1 MKNGKLNGKVAVVTG
16 ASKGIGA
23 RIAKE
28 FAAEG
33 ASVVVNYASAKQ
45 DADRIVDEISKRGGK
60 AVAIQSNVSKKPE
73 VQRLFAEVE
82 KAFGKID
89 LLVNNA
95 GVYEFVPL
103 EEVTE
108 QQFHKMFDTNVL
120 GMLLVTQEALK
131 HFNAEGGSIIN
142 IGSLA
147 SSLTPPTAV
156 VYNATK
162 GAVDAITRTLAKELG
177 ARKIRV
183 NSINPGMV
191 VTEGVLAGGF
201 SEGDFRE
208 MVESQTPLGRIGQ
221 TDDIAPAAVFFAS
234 DDSKW
239 ITGETLLIAG
249 GLR

>member
-23 RIAKE
+23 GIAKHL
-28 FAAEG
+28 AAEG
-33 ASVVVNYASAKQ
+33 ASVVVNYASSKS
-45 DADRIVDEISKRGGK
+45 DADKVVDEISKRGGK
-60 AVAIQSNVSKKPE
+60 AIAIQGNVSKKADVE
-73 VQRLFAEVE
+73 RLFAEAG

-89 LLVNNA
+89 ILVNNA
-95 GVYEFVPL
+95 GVYEFVVL

-120 GMLLVTQEALK
+120 GMILATQESLK
-131 HFNAEGGSIIN
+131 YFNADGSIIN

-177 ARKIRV
+177 PRKIRV

-191 VTEGVLAGGF
+191 VTEGVVAGGF
-201 SEGDFRE
+201 TESDFRQIL
-208 MVESQTPLGRIGQ
+208 ESQTSLGRIGQ

-234 DDSKW
+234 EDSKW